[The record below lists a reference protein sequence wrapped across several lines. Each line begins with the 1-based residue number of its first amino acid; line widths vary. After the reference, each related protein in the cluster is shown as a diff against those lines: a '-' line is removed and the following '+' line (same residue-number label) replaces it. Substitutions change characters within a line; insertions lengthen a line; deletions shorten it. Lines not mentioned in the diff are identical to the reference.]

1 MAYEVLPFKV
11 FVLRFKCWLRNAL
24 HAYTY
29 KELCCQNRSAPC
41 FAIKCWWPI
50 HKFTISARWMGASPS
65 RK

>member
-29 KELCCQNRSAPC
+29 KELCCQNRSAP
-41 FAIKCWWPI
+41 IQ
-50 HKFTISARWMGASPS
+50 FTISNW
-65 RK
+65 KL